1 MAVTFRPIIRYTQLK
16 PNNKTMSN
24 NKRLERDLRS
34 KVLGGVC
41 SGLGNYFDMDPTFWR
56 VLFFILFL
64 LGCSGLLIYII
75 LWIAMPAAQQQAGMA
90 DQLVTQ
96 QPNPDTEQRK
106 KNSNMV
112 AGLTLIGIGA
122 ICLLARYIPQI
133 SWRTVWPIILIVI
146 GIILIIPIKL
156 KKS

>member
-1 MAVTFRPIIRYTQLK
+1 
-16 PNNKTMSN
+16 
-24 NKRLERDLRS
+24 
-34 KVLGGVC
+34 
-41 SGLGNYFDMDPTFWR
+41 
-56 VLFFILFL
+56 
-64 LGCSGLLIYII
+64 
-75 LWIAMPAAQQQAGMA
+75 MPAAQQQGAMA
-90 DQLVTQ
+90 DQLVAQ
-96 QPNPDTEQRK
+96 QPSPETEQRK

-112 AGLTLIGIGA
+112 AGLTLIGIGV